1 MRNDESHVT
10 AGHGFDSAAFFVSPE
25 NTFLHWSVSGFF
37 FFLHALKYFAFV
49 YISMERGKCTIFNSR
64 LL

>member
-25 NTFLHWSVSGFF
+25 NTFLHRSVSGFF
-37 FFLHALKYFAFV
+37 SARTEVFRICLYLY
-49 YISMERGKCTIFNSR
+49 GKR
-64 LL
+64 